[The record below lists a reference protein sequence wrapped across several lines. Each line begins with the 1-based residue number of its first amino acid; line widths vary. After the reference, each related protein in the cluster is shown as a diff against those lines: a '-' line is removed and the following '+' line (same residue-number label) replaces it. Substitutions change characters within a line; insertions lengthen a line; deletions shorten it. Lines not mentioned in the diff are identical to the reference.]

1 MEKNTKYIIGGVLI
15 VIGLF
20 VLYNSKKSKE
30 QNISKELSSKSSDE
44 LKNMLYGLSRGIVAP
59 TPEQEIIISKIE
71 AILKLRGI
79 TDYNN

>member
-44 LKNMLYGLSRGIVAP
+44 LKFMLYGLSRGEKAP
-59 TPEQEIIISKIE
+59 TPEQEIIISKIQ